1 LPAVRQA
8 IVDLID
14 RHHKHAHTAED
25 ESVKP
30 DASLLAQAST
40 ALQVNLVPLSETI
53 GPSLA

>member
-1 LPAVRQA
+1 LAVRQA

-53 GPSLA
+53 GPGLA